1 MHRYELSE
9 RQWARIAPLF
19 QHTPHPL
26 HGGCPCDQQRLF
38 VNAILWILHTGAP
51 WRDLP
56 ERYGPWPT
64 VFYHFNRWRQ
74 DGTWSRLVTS
84 LLDEL
89 DDAGQIDHDLWCV
102 DGSVIRASRAAA
114 GARKKGGAFPDSLA
128 GEPRRKCRNR
138 KIMRSGDRGAVMAP
152 RFMSSAIATAA
163 SSPSMLPPGSGMRAK
178 HLRQRW
184 PGGSCTCGAAKDVGP
199 AHWQG
204 TKGTATHVSDAGVL
218 GGRSRP

>member
-9 RQWARIAPLF
+9 RQWVRIAPLF

-26 HGGCPCDQQRLF
+26 HGGAPCDKQRLF

-51 WRDLP
+51 WRALP

-89 DDAGQIDHDLWCV
+89 DDTGQLDHDLWCV

-114 GARKKGGAFPDSLA
+114 GARKKGGASPGNWADV
-128 GEPRRKCRNR
+128 PRRKCRNH
-138 KIMRSGDRGAVMAP
+138 KIMRSGDRGAVTGP
-152 RFMSSAIATAA
+152 RFMSSATATAS
-163 SSPSMLPPGSGMRAK
+163 SSPSTLPLGSGMRAK
-178 HLRQRW
+178 RLKQRW
-184 PGGSCTCGAAKDVGP
+184 RDGSCTCGGAKDVGP
-199 AHWQG
+199 TRWQQTRG
-204 TKGTATHVSDAGVL
+204 IAIPASAAGVHD
-218 GGRSRP
+218 GRS